1 MELAKNKNYWQLDLS
16 TTTKIKNYSRKYSRK
31 YSISKIIIKSHQIK
45 RQNFFSFR
53 C

>member
-16 TTTKIKNYSRKYSRK
+16 TTTKIKKYTRK